1 MNAPRTLVLGLG
13 ATGRSCVEH
22 LSGRAP
28 VAVCDTR
35 ATPPFGDIE
44 PIRSGAVE
52 LLKPRAVRWQDF
64 DRVVASPGLPLG
76 HCLLAGARAA
86 GVEVIGDIDLFLA
99 EAQAPVVGITGT
111 NGKSTVTALVGELLA
126 AAGVAVRVG
135 GNLGTPALDVLDDQ
149 AERYVLELSSFQL
162 ERLAAG
168 GFDVAAL
175 LNVSADHLDRHPSID
190 AYAAAKRRIYER
202 CRVAVY
208 DGADVATQPPSE
220 TPGIALGTDPRW
232 RLDGDALVLDGE
244 RRARSTYPLAGRH
257 NALNLLA
264 GAAIATLSGAR
275 LADFGDA
282 LKGFRGLPHRCA
294 PAGHI
299 GGVAFVNDSKA
310 TNVGACAAA
319 LAGFGTAATK
329 VVLIAGGDG
338 KGASFGA
345 LKAAV
350 AAHARHA
357 VLIGRDAERLAAA
370 LAGTV
375 PTSRAADLDEAVTQ
389 ALAAARDGD
398 VVLLSPAC
406 ASFDMFDGFAAR
418 GDAFVAAVERL
429 GGRP

>member
-22 LSGRAP
+22 LSGRVP

-35 ATPPFGDIE
+35 AAPPFADIE

-135 GNLGTPALDVLDDQ
+135 GNLGTPALDVLDGQ

-175 LNVSADHLDRHPSID
+175 LNVSADHLDRHASLD

-208 DGADVATQPPSE
+208 DGADAATQPPSE

-244 RRARSTYPLAGRH
+244 RRTRSVYPLAGRH

-275 LADFGDA
+275 LPDFEDA
-282 LKGFRGLPHRCA
+282 LKAFRGLPHRCA

-319 LAGFGTAATK
+319 LAGFGTAGTK

-338 KGASFGA
+338 KGASFTA
-345 LKAAV
+345 LKAPV

-370 LAGTV
+370 LAGAV
-375 PTSRAADLDEAVTQ
+375 PKSRAADLDEAVAQ
-389 ALAAARDGD
+389 ALAAAYDGD